1 MKIKIKLFDGQVMPE
16 IKQEG
21 DWIDLRANKD
31 VELKAP
37 FANTLNGKRTAR
49 NVEFNNELIPL
60 GIAMQ
65 LPKGFE
71 ALVLPRS
78 STYNKVSVCLVNS
91 QGVIDQKYCG
101 NNDQWFFNAV
111 AYKDTV
117 IHKGDRICQFRIQ
130 LSQFA
135 NCWQKIKWLFWNGK
149 IKFTKVDNFTNPDRH
164 GHGSTG
170 IR

>member
-60 GIAMQ
+60 GISMQ
-65 LPKGFE
+65 LPKGFIG
-71 ALVLPRS
+71 VVVPRS
-78 STYNKVSVCLVNS
+78 STYNKV
-91 QGVIDQKYCG
+91 GVIQGNHCG
-101 NNDQWFFNAV
+101 IIDNCFSSDNDEWKFNAI
-111 AYKDTV
+111 AFKDTV

-135 NCWQKIKWLFWNGK
+135 TVWQKIKWLFWNGK
-149 IKFTKVDNFTNPDRH
+149 IKFVQVEHLNNPER
-164 GHGSTG
+164 GGFGSTG
-170 IR
+170 IN